1 MLQYLLKSTV
11 SLLFP
16 KLCLSCAHSLADDN
30 AYICLF
36 CELKLPETD
45 YWTVKE
51 NAFLHRFAYDE
62 RIEAAAALYFYT
74 KTSAVQHLIHK
85 IKYKDQRTPALQL
98 GRLLGDKIN
107 GSDFFKNIDMIVPV
121 PMHPRKERER
131 GYNQAMILA
140 QGISEKTGWRID
152 NKNILKKKKYSTVQ
166 AHSNYSE
173 RLRNVSES
181 YICTGGEKC
190 YQKNILIVDDVATT
204 CATLQACVDAIIEK
218 QPDCK
223 LFIVTLAFT
232 SFV

>member
-16 KLCLSCAHSLADDN
+16 KLCLSCSQPLADDD
-30 AYICLF
+30 AYICLS
-36 CELKLPETD
+36 CELRLPETD
-45 YWTVKE
+45 HWQVKE
-51 NAFLHRFAYDE
+51 NPFLHRFAYDP

-85 IKYKDQRTPALQL
+85 IKYKDQRAPALEL
-98 GRLLGDKIN
+98 GRLIGDKIID
-107 GSDFFKNIDMIVPV
+107 SDFFKNIDFIVPV

-131 GYNQAMILA
+131 GFNQAMILA

-152 NKNILKKKKYSTVQ
+152 NNILQKKKYTSVQ

-173 RLRNVSES
+173 RFGNVSET

-190 YQKNILIVDDVATT
+190 AHKNILIVDDVATT
-204 CATLQACVDAIIEK
+204 CATLQACVDAILEK
-218 QPDCK
+218 QANCK
-223 LFIVTLAFT
+223 LSIATLALT
-232 SFV
+232 TFV